1 MTNAVSLSRNS
12 ELGDVYELSL
22 TRCARGTELL
32 EVKCIRRNTER
43 ISLTPVPFPEATGQ
57 AKGTEALR
65 NKRNK
70 GRIRSIKL
78 KA

>member
-1 MTNAVSLSRNS
+1 MMIDEGEILK
-12 ELGDVYELSL
+12 GYSL

-43 ISLTPVPFPEATGQ
+43 ISLPE
-57 AKGTEALR
+57 GTEALR
-65 NKRNK
+65 NKRNG